1 MSEQKMIEIVQEAIN
16 DQGIQD
22 QVTAVGEF
30 LPRGTIGAGEIGG
43 MVGSSAGD
51 LAGNFAGSVAG
62 AAGFIVGMHRQQD
75 ESGLPR
81 RMLVGVSPQAVYG
94 FAEHNRHDEPGRLV
108 FRIPRDELTI
118 KVHERVTVR
127 VLELIDDDSG
137 AKVELEGSRIPTGP
151 HATEVFKALGH

>member
-1 MSEQKMIEIVQEAIN
+1 MSERKMIEIVQEAVD
-16 DQGIQD
+16 DQGIED
-22 QVTAVGEF
+22 QVTAAGEF

-62 AAGFIVGMHRQQD
+62 AAGFIIGMHKQQD

-81 RMLVGVSPQAVYG
+81 RMLVGVSSQAVYG
-94 FAEHNRHDEPGRLV
+94 FAEHTRHDEPGRLI
-108 FRIPRDELTI
+108 FRVPRDELTI

-127 VLELIDDDSG
+127 ILELIDDDSG
-137 AKVELEGSRIPTGP
+137 AKIELEGSRIPVP
-151 HATEVFKALGH
+151 HATDVFKALGH